1 MYTGSMLAARNS
13 LMLLAVCLCATPSW
27 GLEPQSDL
35 PIEVQ
40 ANRVVLNERT
50 GTSEYVGDVR
60 LSQGPIS
67 ISADRLIV
75 QQREANVTRLVVE
88 GQPARFEQEGGDE
101 YEAVRAEA
109 GKMEYDAAAQRL
121 FLSRE
126 VRVWH
131 GRSQFQGEHIE
142 YDTVKRIVY
151 AGSAE
156 GGKERIQAIIHP
168 GDARKEN
175 KP

>member
-1 MYTGSMLAARNS
+1 MVRASLLLVLFCLVAR
-13 LMLLAVCLCATPSW
+13 PSW
-27 GLEPQSDL
+27 GLEPRSDL

-60 LSQGPIS
+60 LTQGPIS
-67 ISADRLIV
+67 ISADRLVV
-75 QQREANVTRLVVE
+75 QQQASDVTKLVVE
-88 GQPARFEQEGGDE
+88 GQPARFEQAGGEE

-109 GKMEYDAAAQRL
+109 GRMEYDAAAQRL
-121 FLSRE
+121 FLSRG
-126 VRVWH
+126 VKVWH
-131 GRSQFQGEHIE
+131 GRSQFQGERIE